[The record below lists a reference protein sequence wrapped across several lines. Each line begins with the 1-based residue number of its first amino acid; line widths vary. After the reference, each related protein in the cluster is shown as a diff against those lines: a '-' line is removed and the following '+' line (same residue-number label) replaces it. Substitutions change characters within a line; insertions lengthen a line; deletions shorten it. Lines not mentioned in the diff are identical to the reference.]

1 MISWIAFAM
10 AAGVRPGLPQ
20 CLDALRGS
28 TQENIGEKAAAMIA
42 EDSWQG
48 VPDAPMHRH
57 NDNGQ
62 CPEDVLSFNAASNR

>member
-1 MISWIAFAM
+1 
-10 AAGVRPGLPQ
+10 
-20 CLDALRGS
+20 
-28 TQENIGEKAAAMIA
+28 MIA
-42 EDSWQG
+42 EASWQG